1 MDLAINRVLIGTTKC
16 TSCAVIIV
24 AGRPMTITFRK
35 CVGSGYANLFWL
47 VAAVILVIAAMPA
60 HAQTPRLHRVVYT
73 GVALAFHMPEP
84 GVCTRSTKIGTRFV
98 SDVHLLHL
106 EIGDAPPFPR
116 GSTALLE
123 VAALTDTGAY
133 PVTMRVLSLTIL
145 GREYRLSSRNFAF
158 PDPEQL
164 TSGHLA
170 SGASA
175 GRCVHAGTV
184 LMGDLS
190 SDTLVVQRP

>member
-1 MDLAINRVLIGTTKC
+1 MTVKLEMCLFRAGIVGAALLIGN
-16 TSCAVIIV
+16 APP
-24 AGRPMTITFRK
+24 AG
-35 CVGSGYANLFWL
+35 
-47 VAAVILVIAAMPA
+47 
-60 HAQTPRLHRVVYT
+60 AQTPRVARTVYT

-84 GVCTRSTKIGTRFV
+84 GVCTRSTTIGTRLV
-98 SDVHLLHL
+98 SDVNLLHP

-116 GSTALLE
+116 GTMALLE

-133 PVTMRVLSLTIL
+133 PVTMRVVSLTIQ

-164 TSGHLA
+164 TWGHLA

-175 GRCVHAGTV
+175 GRCVHAGTI

-190 SDTLVVQRP
+190 SDTLLVQRP